1 MSHRDANAHR
11 LVVEGGVS
19 LHGEVRASGSK
30 NAGLPIL
37 AACIL
42 ADGDYTISNVP
53 NLADIRTMVR
63 MLKALGIRAEY
74 HEPNMVKICN
84 KGNPKHIAPYELVTA
99 MRASF
104 FVAGPILARRGLA
117 KVPLPGGCAIGS
129 RPLDLHFKGFKAMGA
144 SVEIEHGFVELRAEK
159 LVGARV
165 YLDFPS
171 VGATE
176 NILMAGVL
184 AEGETIIENAAQEPE
199 IEDLGR
205 FLIQCG
211 ATIEGLGSSTIK
223 IQGCSSI
230 KGTDYAII
238 PDRVEVGT
246 LLIAGAITHGD
257 VTVRPAVPDHS
268 EPLIRKL
275 KEMGADVEVGD
286 DYIRV
291 KGHDKMVSV
300 DIETMPFPGFPTDMQ
315 AQMMSLLCMVDGTS
329 VIKETIFENRYMHAN
344 ELMRMGAKIRLDHS
358 HAIVTGVKKLSGA
371 EVKITDLRAG
381 AALILAGLVAEGE
394 TQVYGLHHLV
404 RGYEDL
410 PGKLKHLGA
419 KIIV

>member
-1 MSHRDANAHR
+1 MSHRDAKIHR
-11 LVVEGGVS
+11 LVVEGGFPLNGVVAS
-19 LHGEVRASGSK
+19 SGSK

-42 ADGDYTISNVP
+42 ADGDYTIGNIP
-53 NLADIRTMVR
+53 NLADIQTMIR

-74 HEPNMVKICN
+74 HEPNRVKISN
-84 KGNPKHIAPYELVTA
+84 KGTVKNIAPYELVTA

-104 FVAGPILARRGLA
+104 FVAGPILARTGLA

-144 SVEIEHGFVELRAEK
+144 SVNIEHGFVQLRANELK
-159 LVGARV
+159 GARI

-184 AEGETIIENAAQEPE
+184 AKGETIIENVAQEPE
-199 IEDLGR
+199 IVDLGE
-205 FLIQCG
+205 FLIRCG
-211 ATIEGLGSSTIK
+211 AK
-223 IQGCSSI
+223 IQGL
-230 KGTDYAII
+230 GTSTITIQGVERLVGADYSII

-246 LLIAGAITHGD
+246 LLIAGALTGGD
-257 VTVRPAVPDHS
+257 VTVKPAIADHS

-275 KEMGADVEVGD
+275 IEVGATVEVGD

-291 KGHDKMVSV
+291 AGNDGMHAV
-300 DIETMPFPGFPTDMQ
+300 DIETLPFPGFPTDMQ
-315 AQMMSLLCMVDGTS
+315 AQMMTLLTVVKGTS
-329 VIKETIFENRYMHAN
+329 VIKETIFENRYMHAH
-344 ELMRMGAKIRLDHS
+344 ELMRMGANIRLDRG
-358 HAIVTGVKKLSGA
+358 HAIVTGVTKLSGA

-394 TQVYGLHHLV
+394 TQVYGLHHLN
-404 RGYEDL
+404 RGYENL
-410 PGKLKHLGA
+410 PDKLRALGA
-419 KIIV
+419 KITL